1 VTFIDVRLHPH
12 ARFEQQIPDSYN
24 GFLYVMG
31 GDVFVGRSGTRLN
44 PGQVGWLAEPE
55 PSISKAAPVH
65 ITAGREGARVV
76 LYAGE
81 RQGVPIV
88 QHGPFVGESRADI
101 VRLSRLY
108 TDGKMPR
115 ISQLAKEM
123 SSDL

>member
-1 VTFIDVRLHPH
+1 L
-12 ARFEQQIPDSYN
+12 AA
-24 GFLYVMG
+24 
-31 GDVFVGRSGTRLN
+31 
-44 PGQVGWLAEPE
+44 GQVGWLAEPE
-55 PSISKAAPVH
+55 PGISNGSPVH

-76 LYAGE
+76 LYAGQ

-108 TDGKMPR
+108 TEGKMPR
-115 ISQLAKEM
+115 ISQLAAVL